1 MITKEFTIFYYE
13 QFLYLKN
20 YSPLSTSLFFLRN
33 SLVLFPCPPPSS
45 FWGLLC
51 IIFSKSF
58 FFFRKRE
65 DSFSS
70 IISSFVSIFHLLS
83 FSLSLPPLS
92 KSKTSF
98 DIFIPRLS
106 RFPPFSHFFG
116 RRGGGERGA
125 SWTLR
130 DPFALISLKF
140 SKWTTSREKKASKR
154 GRGRGR
160 DSSPPR
166 R

>member
-58 FFFRKRE
+58 FFFERE
-65 DSFSS
+65 KILFPLLFRVSS
-70 IISSFVSIFHLLS
+70 QFFIYSPSL
-83 FSLSLPPLS
+83 SLSLPFRNPKQVSIFLS
-92 KSKTSF
+92 QGSQDSLHF
-98 DIFIPRLS
+98 LIFLEEE
-106 RFPPFSHFFG
+106 
-116 RRGGGERGA
+116 ERGV

>member
-20 YSPLSTSLFFLRN
+20 YSPLSTSLFFKKLLGSLSLSPSLQFLRS
-33 SLVLFPCPPPSS
+33 SLYYLFQ
-45 FWGLLC
+45 
-51 IIFSKSF
+51 IF
-58 FFFRKRE
+58 FFFERE
-65 DSFSS
+65 KILFPLLFRVSS
-70 IISSFVSIFHLLS
+70 QFFIYSP
-83 FSLSLPPLS
+83 SLSLSLLS

-116 RRGGGERGA
+116 RRGGGEGGA

>member
-20 YSPLSTSLFFLRN
+20 YSPLSTSLFFKKLLGSLSLSPSLQFLRS
-33 SLVLFPCPPPSS
+33 SLYYLFQ
-45 FWGLLC
+45 
-51 IIFSKSF
+51 IF
-58 FFFRKRE
+58 FFFERE
-65 DSFSS
+65 KILFPLLFRVSS
-70 IISSFVSIFHLLS
+70 QFFIYSP
-83 FSLSLPPLS
+83 SLSLPPLS

>member
-20 YSPLSTSLFFLRN
+20 YSPLSTSLFFKKLLGSLSLSPSLQFLRS
-33 SLVLFPCPPPSS
+33 SLYYLFQ
-45 FWGLLC
+45 
-51 IIFSKSF
+51 IF